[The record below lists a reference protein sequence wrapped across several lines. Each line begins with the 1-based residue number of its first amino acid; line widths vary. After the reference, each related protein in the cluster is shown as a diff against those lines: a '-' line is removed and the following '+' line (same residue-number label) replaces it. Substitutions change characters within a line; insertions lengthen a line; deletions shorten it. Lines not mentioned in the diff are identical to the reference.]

1 VSIHNSTA
9 GIMTCI
15 NCGFVGA
22 NIFINNAGPYCGK
35 CAEQHSPTN
44 YYPISPN
51 STSEPIVVNRACPY
65 NCPGNR
71 PDDGSYDKAVD
82 ELLRQ
87 AQNAALDFD
96 QFVNPAID
104 SGAWPNMHRFNITPR
119 KLEEAIAAVRKA
131 REERGK

>member
-71 PDDGSYDKAVD
+71 PDDGSYDKAVE
-82 ELLRQ
+82 ELIKTW
-87 AQNAALDFD
+87 
-96 QFVNPAID
+96 VESSAIIRERCPYEW
-104 SGAWPNMHRFNITPR
+104 AFITR
-119 KLEEAIAAVRKA
+119 AIAAVQKA
-131 REERGK
+131 RGK